1 MTSPFKSGEVFFLS
15 ENMYSFTL
23 SSLPAYTVR
32 GVRVV
37 RARVSRGHRFASLLL
52 AAAIAGGI
60 FAAQVYKQMVR
71 HMTEICEYKGRQT
84 ATAAIGRAIDDCL
97 AGEQGE
103 YLNIVRGENGR
114 IIMLDADPAKINKLE
129 NDLKTQINDSLSKVG
144 DNKMEVPLGTLTG
157 ITALSGRGPDVGIR
171 LHQIGAV
178 DIELKNSFVSTG
190 LNQTRYS
197 LRLTVNA
204 ELSAILPAHS
214 TDIKVS
220 DEYIISETVI
230 VGELPDTY
238 VADPQFSDFI

>member
-1 MTSPFKSGEVFFLS
+1 M
-15 ENMYSFTL
+15 
-23 SSLPAYTVR
+23 
-32 GVRVV
+32 
-37 RARVSRGHRFASLLL
+37 RARVSGVHRFTSLLI
-52 AAAIAGGI
+52 AAAIATGV

-84 ATAAIGRAIDDCL
+84 ATAAIGRAVDGCL
-97 AGEQGE
+97 AGDQGE
-103 YLNIVRGENGR
+103 YIDIVRDDEGR

-129 NDLKTQINDSLSKVG
+129 NDLKTDINDSLSRVE
-144 DNKMEVPLGTLTG
+144 DNSMHVPLGTLTG

-178 DIELKNSFVSTG
+178 DVELKNSFVSTG

-197 LRLTVNA
+197 LKLTVSA
-204 ELSAILPAHS
+204 ELSVILPGHS
-214 TDIKVS
+214 TDITVQ

-238 VADPQFSDFI
+238 VADPEYSDFI

>member
-1 MTSPFKSGEVFFLS
+1 M
-15 ENMYSFTL
+15 
-23 SSLPAYTVR
+23 
-32 GVRVV
+32 
-37 RARVSRGHRFASLLL
+37 RARVSGVHRFTSLLI
-52 AAAIAGGI
+52 AAAIATGV

-84 ATAAIGRAIDDCL
+84 ATAAIGRAVDGCL
-97 AGEQGE
+97 AGDQGE
-103 YLNIVRGENGR
+103 YIDIVRDDEGR

-129 NDLKTQINDSLSKVG
+129 NDLKTDINDSLSRVE
-144 DNKMEVPLGTLTG
+144 DNSMHVPLGTLTG

-178 DIELKNSFVSTG
+178 DVELKNSFVSTG

-197 LRLTVNA
+197 LKLTVSA
-204 ELSAILPAHS
+204 ELSAILPGHS
-214 TDIKVS
+214 TDITVQ

-238 VADPQFSDFI
+238 VADPEYSDFI